1 MNPMRLWGIAILGL
15 IGCLAPSRSLAQ
27 NKARD
32 LCFLM
37 PKDIPLT
44 DRFTQ
49 NSELSD
55 LTDSGPPARECGVCG
70 RGVATNRPQDTS
82 PLIIRVTHFSNKEAA
97 HWHVHRGKAWRKP
110 NTTYGDGP
118 AFVGGGVYSFARG
131 NYAIEVLGE
140 GPYIARVPGI
150 AQALDRA
157 VQAQPNECPGSTGA
171 PGAGCDV
178 QSIQPAELTGP
189 ARRELDNEV
198 VRFTWGPGKLIRD
211 YQLTVD
217 TAPGGAMLG
226 NIGPGKATSA
236 SIRMPSRESPI
247 YVALFSFPQ
256 CGNGPALSKSY
267 TFQYPGPPGIK

>member
-1 MNPMRLWGIAILGL
+1 MNPMRLGVIAILGL
-15 IGCLAPSRSLAQ
+15 FGWLAPARSQ
-27 NKARD
+27 VQSTTRD

-37 PKDIPLT
+37 PKDLPLT
-44 DRFTQ
+44 DRFNQ
-49 NSELSD
+49 IGELGD
-55 LTDSGPPARECGVCG
+55 LVGRGPSARVCGVCG
-70 RGVATNRPQDTS
+70 RGLPSSRPQEVS
-82 PLIIRVTHFSNKEAA
+82 PLIIRVNHFSNKEAA

-110 NTTYGDGP
+110 NATFGDGP
-118 AFVGGGVYSFARG
+118 AYIGTGVYSFPRG
-131 NYAIEVLGE
+131 NYTIEVLGA
-140 GPYIARVPGI
+140 GPYAARVPAI
-150 AQALDRA
+150 AQSLDQA
-157 VQAQPNECPGSTGA
+157 VQAQPNECPGNSGQ

-189 ARRELDNEV
+189 NRRELDSEL

-236 SIRMPSRESPI
+236 SIRMPARESPI
-247 YVALFSFPQ
+247 YVTLFSFPQ